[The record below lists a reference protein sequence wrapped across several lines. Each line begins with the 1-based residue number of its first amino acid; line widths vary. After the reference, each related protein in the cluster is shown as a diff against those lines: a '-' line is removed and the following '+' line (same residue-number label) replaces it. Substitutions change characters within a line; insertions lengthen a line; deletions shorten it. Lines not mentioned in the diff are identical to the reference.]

1 MRNATPEKK
10 LSQDRIKTNLISRI
24 KNHYVAR
31 TRCSRSVTSLPPS
44 SVGKLLGRTSVT
56 DQRFFGVAGSHAGPQ
71 IDILKSSQLHPHPFK
86 MGLEHEIEFF

>member
-44 SVGKLLGRTSVT
+44 SVGQLLVLDLLVAHMVIVTSS
-56 DQRFFGVAGSHAGPQ
+56 G
-71 IDILKSSQLHPHPFK
+71 DIFISPRRY
-86 MGLEHEIEFF
+86 